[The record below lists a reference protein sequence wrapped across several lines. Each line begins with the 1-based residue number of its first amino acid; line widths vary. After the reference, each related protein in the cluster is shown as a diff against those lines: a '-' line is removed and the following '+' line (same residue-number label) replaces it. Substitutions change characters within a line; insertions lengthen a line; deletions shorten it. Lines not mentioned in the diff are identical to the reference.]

1 MGKWKCQEDRHIYLE
16 IKAKESLDEH
26 VDLAIIGI
34 NRNWSFRNIK
44 EWGWLTNGHFIYSG
58 NNSVPIM

>member
-1 MGKWKCQEDRHIYLE
+1 MVGRLNSFQFLICKVWVTIKWKCQEDRHIYLE

-34 NRNWSFRNIK
+34 NRNWNFRNIK
-44 EWGWLTNGHFIYSG
+44 E
-58 NNSVPIM
+58 